1 MKLNTFCYLVVVG
14 LVISVTLAGKEPD
27 VVDDMEPARST
38 NFKLVQNWFRR
49 IVGGASEGLR
59 LFGFPLKGN
68 VRTNGDLK
76 SVFKLYNLN
85 CVFC

>member
-1 MKLNTFCYLVVVG
+1 MKLNTICYLVVVG

-49 IVGGASEGLR
+49 IAQGAGTGLR
-59 LFGFPLKGN
+59 TVGMFP
-68 VRTNGDLK
+68 NGK
-76 SVFKLYNLN
+76 FKKKCRLES
-85 CVFC
+85 CV